1 MKNKHNLRQFLAFL
15 LCVAFFVPSAWAQ
28 TDVTE
33 DYLQNADFSAT
44 SNWTQVHSA
53 QFWSLGNGLIGTY
66 AVANNKT
73 STTDA
78 THLSSEY
85 CLGMQCRW
93 QTNYANFTQTTATLP
108 VGVYTLTYDVQ
119 NTNAS
124 TSATYENRFTV
135 TVGGTTYT
143 DASTEWMRGSTGWT
157 THTITFSVT
166 EATTATISFGY
177 GTGSN
182 NYGSGSTPHLYVS
195 HLKLTWTDP
204 LQAAKAALQAE
215 IDKASLCDAKE
226 GLGAA
231 IAAAE
236 DALANATTQ
245 AELEQA
251 LATLQAADKDP
262 ILRYENGL
270 TDASATNGMT
280 TGFVVNGTFTD
291 NVSGWTCTGGFQN
304 QGLASNQQ
312 GDFTVPFFENWNGSA
327 KANKMYQ
334 TITNVPN
341 GTYKLKIAA
350 FVNTLDE
357 NSQYVFANSDKTYLT
372 TTAPTFYEV
381 WTVVTGNTIEIG
393 LEQTSAKANWMGIDN
408 VSLTYY
414 GAGDVRT
421 AAQAGAHKTNWD
433 EAVANAQAALV
444 NSDYANVTGAERTA
458 LQTELAKGEPSSAQG
473 YDDATAAL
481 NAATNAFTAAKVSY
495 DIFAEYN
502 KDLAYALASKKP
514 SVSAT
519 STAASVITA
528 LRAYYESHA
537 MAEGVSGAVNMT
549 SAITNATEP
558 TNNDGWTWTGNKNNP
573 ASNEPWTDADGTN
586 AHSYF
591 DGGNWGANSW
601 TTTMEQT
608 VTIPAGR
615 YLLTAKARAATNV
628 TFTMEAGGQSVNLP
642 HISSVGNVFDRGWGD
657 ASVEFET
664 QGEDVTIKVTASSST
679 IYEWFSISNFRLV
692 QLEAITVQLADD
704 ADYQALAAAISTAET
719 KTLGFQ
725 AGEYAPYNNVAALQA
740 LATAKAINPEA
751 ANGNAKE
758 GVQNATSTLTAA
770 TWTSNSTD
778 VDAIYNG
785 MFATVTEGANYP
797 DGWARTNAWGAMQG
811 GISGDFATA
820 YYNQPG
826 SLVYGGTGLYTMPL
840 AANQSYKL
848 TFSYRSHEANSNNG
862 MTVYVK
868 SNGATVV
875 APTYK
880 PNVSTSEWKTESAY
894 FTTTDAAN
902 YTIEL
907 ANNGNTWMTNV
918 SLVKIEENEDLDGD
932 GKVDETDQEMAEQM
946 AQYYY
951 KAGDLDG
958 NETIEV
964 SDVEALANIL
974 SGKTTEYNTQVA
986 DVDGSSSVTLA
997 DLTQLVN
1004 VVKGNAEARVVDE
1017 RWRFANLE
1025 ATVYAEQKATEN
1037 ANGANYGLTSA
1048 KAMLD
1053 GSDVSDKLK
1062 LEDYLTTLNIT
1073 TTLSDV
1079 VSVSIYA
1086 KGKENIAGLMSYN
1099 TLSKAAT
1106 YSAGNSPS
1114 AYASTDQANKNMYS
1128 DVVTVTGDNAGTY
1141 VAYLL
1146 PVSLSNGVTV
1156 TIRDNNGK
1164 FYSQDFTVTAGQ
1176 ENNLTFTET
1185 TATNNWMATIP
1196 GNINFSM
1203 ISTPGSHDSATSS
1216 VSSYVDQSKCQ
1227 NETIAE
1233 QLANGVRAFDLRPQ
1247 YKSSSTITADNL
1259 TIYHGSVSTGVLY
1272 KDAIATIT
1280 SFLNAH
1286 PSEAISIIMTKEEG
1300 SGTDQTT
1307 SALIPVIT
1315 EIHNQYSSYFKV
1327 MDHSYYTLDDF
1338 RGKIFYGCRPNWY
1351 VNTMTRVENWPDD
1364 SSVTDYTVNVGY
1376 CKASVEDAYN
1386 TSGNSKKNVVNDM
1399 LDLASANTDRSKFH
1413 YTFTSVAWS
1422 IFGSA
1427 ISTHA
1432 NTQNPAA
1439 ATYISDTLTGPTGY
1453 VYGDFMGSSSY
1464 SGNALLKAII
1474 NQNYKYV
1481 YKGRSRCQ

>member
-1 MKNKHNLRQFLAFL
+1 MKRKLLFAILMIASVLGLR
-15 LCVAFFVPSAWAQ
+15 AQ

-33 DYLQNADFSAT
+33 SYLQNTDFSST
-44 SNWTQVHSA
+44 SNWAQVHSS
-53 QFWSLGNGLIGTY
+53 QYWSLGNGLIGTY

-85 CLGMQCRW
+85 CLGLQCRW

-204 LQAAKAALQAE
+204 LQAAKEALQAE
-215 IDKASLCDAKE
+215 IEKASLCDAKE
-226 GLGAA
+226 GLASA

-280 TGFVVNGTFTD
+280 TSFVVNGTFTD
-291 NVSGWTCTGGFQN
+291 NVNGWTCTGGFQN
-304 QGLASNQQ
+304 QNRASNQQ
-312 GDFTVPFFENWNGSA
+312 GDFTVPFFENWNPNA

-334 TITNVPN
+334 TINNVPN

-350 FVNTLDE
+350 FVNTLDGTT
-357 NSQYVFANSDKTYLT
+357 QYVFANDDKTYLT
-372 TTAPTFYEV
+372 TTSPTFYEV
-381 WTVVTGNTIEIG
+381 WTVVTNNTIEIG
-393 LEQTSAKANWMGIDN
+393 LEQTTATANWMGIDN

-414 GAGDVRT
+414 GAGDVRN

-433 EAVANAQAALV
+433 EAVANAQAALAS
-444 NSDYANVTGAERTA
+444 SDYANVTGAERTA

-495 DIFAEYN
+495 DLFAEYN

-628 TFTMEAGGQSVNLP
+628 TFTMEAGGQSVALP

-657 ASVEFET
+657 ASVEFESL
-664 QGEDVTIKVTASSST
+664 GEDVTIKVTASSST
-679 IYEWFSISNFRLV
+679 IHEWFSISDFRLM
-692 QLEAITVQLADD
+692 QLEAISVILADA

-740 LATAKAINPEA
+740 LAAAKAIDPEA
-751 ANGNAKE
+751 ANGNTKE
-758 GVQNATSTLTAA
+758 KVQNATSALTAA

-785 MFATVTEGANYP
+785 MFATVTESANYP
-797 DGWARTNAWGAMQG
+797 EGWARTNAWGQMQS
-811 GISGDFATA
+811 GIEGDFATA

-826 SLVYGGTGLYTMPL
+826 SLVHGTTGVYTMPL

-862 MTVYVK
+862 MTVNVK
-868 SNGATVV
+868 SNGNTVV
-875 APTYK
+875 APTY
-880 PNVSTSEWKTESAY
+880 NGNGSTTDWVTEYAY
-894 FTTTDAAN
+894 FTTTDAAD
-902 YTIEL
+902 YVIEL
-907 ANNGNTWMTNV
+907 ANGGNTWMTNV
-918 SLVKIEENEDLDGD
+918 SLVKIEKNDDLNGD
-932 GKVDETDQEMAEQM
+932 GKVDETDQEIAEQI
-946 AQYYY
+946 AQAKYTI
-951 KAGDLDG
+951 GDV
-958 NETIEV
+958 NEDDNV
-964 SDVEALANIL
+964 SIADVTALVNIVL
-974 SGKTTEYNTQVA
+974 GKTTDYQVKVA
-986 DVDGSSSVTLA
+986 DVNEDNSVSIA
-997 DLTQLVN
+997 DVTALVN
-1004 VVKGNAEARVVDE
+1004 IVLGKAEAKTVDE
-1017 RWRFANLE
+1017 SWKLANLE

-1048 KAMLD
+1048 TAILD

-1062 LEDYLTTLNIT
+1062 LEDYLTTLKVTVSISNAQ
-1073 TTLSDV
+1073 
-1079 VSVSIYA
+1079 SVSIYA
-1086 KGKENIAGLMSYN
+1086 KGKENIAGLMSYS
-1099 TLSKAAT
+1099 TLTKAAT
-1106 YSAGNSPS
+1106 YSAGETPS
-1114 AYASTDQANKNMYS
+1114 AYVNNEVRNDVNGTNMQS
-1128 DVVTVTGDNAGTY
+1128 DVVTVTGDAGTY

-1156 TIRDNNGK
+1156 TVRDNNGK
-1164 FYSQDFTVTAGQ
+1164 FYSQDFTDLTIGGV
-1176 ENNLTFTET
+1176 NNLTFTET

-1196 GNINFSM
+1196 GNVNFSM
-1203 ISTPGSHDSATSS
+1203 LSTPGAHNAATSS
-1216 VSSYVDQSKCQ
+1216 CGSLAKCQ
-1227 NETIAE
+1227 SETIE
-1233 QLANGVRAFDLRPQ
+1233 GLLNNGVRAFDLRPG
-1247 YKSSSTITADNL
+1247 YKYSSTITTENL
-1259 TIYHGSVSTGVLY
+1259 YIYHGMYNTNVLY
-1272 KDAIATIT
+1272 KDAITAMVT
-1280 SFLNAH
+1280 FLQAH
-1286 PSEAISIIMTKEEG
+1286 PTEAISVIMAKED
-1300 SGTDQTT
+1300 GTPLLSNWTDYTNEMC
-1307 SALIPVIT
+1307 SAIDA
-1315 EIHNQYSSYFKV
+1315 IHTQYTDYIK
-1327 MDHSYYTLDDF
+1327 MLDHSYYTLDEF
-1338 RGKIFYGCRPNWY
+1338 RGKIFFGYRNAWDLHKT
-1351 VNTMTRVENWPDD
+1351 VRVTNWPDA
-1364 SSVTDYTVNVGY
+1364 SSVTDYSVTVGGL

-1386 TSGNSKKNVVNDM
+1386 TSGDSKKAVVNAL
-1399 LDLASANTDRSKFH
+1399 LDLASANTDRARFH
-1413 YTFTSVAWS
+1413 YTFTSVANS
-1422 IFGSA
+1422 ITS
-1427 ISTHA
+1427 SA

-1439 ATYISDTLTGPTGY
+1439 ATYIGTLTGPTGY
-1453 VYGDFMGSSSY
+1453 VFADFMGSSSY
-1464 SGNALLKAII
+1464 SGQTLLKAVID
-1474 NQNYKYV
+1474 QNYKYV
-1481 YKGRSRCQ
+1481 FKGRSRVN